1 MQTSVKW
8 HTSRMRLAARTA
20 QEVSILL
27 NGSNAVTLGKLLK
40 LNMLAASMLVFS
52 NFLKVTALILF
63 KA

>member
-1 MQTSVKW
+1 MKW

-20 QEVSILL
+20 QEVSIL

-40 LNMLAASMLVFS
+40 LNMLAASMFVFS